1 MTAPRPG
8 GAAMGVLGG
17 TVCLVIG
24 LIPVLFLAWARSA
37 GSLGK
42 LSALGL
48 WAMAALV
55 AAIAI
60 SAGVVLYRQA
70 IDAQTRPVDIW
81 VAAFLALVT
90 WSVGVLTLVP
100 GLLFLRLTDDR
111 SLDQYGARFF
121 LEWAIV
127 YLLVAAAAYALG
139 RWSLQSLSREQRSA
153 ATEPLD
159 YAS

>member
-8 GAAMGVLGG
+8 GAAMGMLGG
-17 TVCLVIG
+17 TVCLVVG

-60 SAGVVLYRQA
+60 SAGVVLYRRA
-70 IDAQTRPVDIW
+70 VDVQTRPVDLW
-81 VAAFLALVT
+81 VAAFLALIT
-90 WSVGVLTLVP
+90 WCVGVLTLVP
-100 GLLFLRLTDDR
+100 GLVFLRLTDDR

-121 LEWAIV
+121 LEWAFV
-127 YLLVAAAAYALG
+127 YLLVAAAAFALG
-139 RWSLQSLSREQRSA
+139 RWSLRSLAEELPSVAVWSQ
-153 ATEPLD
+153 D
-159 YAS
+159 